1 MWQLTRYSY
10 AQFGSTVCLLSQTTD
25 VLSLEESLARAQA
38 KCEPLR
44 REHSKRLREMQQ
56 ALESLADDAE
66 MTSCEWDYVCRHD
79 SAKARYDEARKEL
92 ERIEGIFNREF
103 WERIQ

>member
-1 MWQLTRYSY
+1 
-10 AQFGSTVCLLSQTTD
+10 
-25 VLSLEESLARAQA
+25 
-38 KCEPLR
+38 
-44 REHSKRLREMQQ
+44 MQQ

-79 SAKARYDEARKEL
+79 YAKARYDEARKEL